1 MNTSTKKHQI
11 LLAPLQ
17 GLTDFRFRNAF
28 NKHFKGID
36 VFYSPWICLNHDKSM
51 KKAHT
56 IDVQP
61 ENNKGY
67 KIIPQIMT
75 NDVEDFLF
83 LANYLSD
90 LGHTEMNWNLGC
102 PYPMVAKRGMGSGM
116 LCQPLKVVEILETV
130 LNKISIKLSMKM
142 RLGYENNQETLNL
155 MPYLNDFPLTEIL
168 IHGRTA
174 KQMYTGSVDRD
185 VFEKCVSQSKH
196 SMVYNGDITNYGE
209 LATLQNRFPSVNK
222 WMIGRG
228 VISNPFLPE
237 MILNKSDVFPSETVP
252 KFMKFHD
259 ELMENYGQQLS
270 GEKHLLMKMA
280 SFWEYFAKCFTDP
293 HAVNKRIK
301 KAKNINSYYDAVA
314 MNLSNG
320 FGK

>member
-1 MNTSTKKHQI
+1 MTSPIKKQQI

-28 NKHFKGID
+28 HKYFEGVD
-36 VFYSPWICLNHDKSM
+36 VYYSPWICLNHDKSM

-67 KIIPQIMT
+67 RIIPQIMT
-75 NDVEDFLF
+75 NDVDDFIF

-116 LCQPLKVVEILETV
+116 LCQPLKVVEILDQI
-130 LNKISIKLSMKM
+130 LPKINIKLSMKM
-142 RLGYENNQETLNL
+142 RLGYENKEETLNL
-155 MPYLNDFPLTEIL
+155 MPYLNDFPLTEII

-174 KQMYTGSVDRD
+174 KQMYTGFVDKD
-185 VFEKCVSQSKH
+185 VFENCVKETKH
-196 SMVYNGDITNYGE
+196 SMVFNGDITSYTE
-209 LATLQNRFPSVNK
+209 LSELQKRFPTVDK

-228 VISNPFLPE
+228 IIANPFLSE
-237 MILNKSDVFPSETVP
+237 MILDKTDEYPEETVP
-252 KFMKFHD
+252 IFMKFHD
-259 ELMENYGQQLS
+259 ELMENYGSQLS
-270 GEKHLLMKMA
+270 GDKHLLMKMA
-280 SFWEYFAKCFTDP
+280 SFWEYFAKCFPDP
-293 HAVNKRIK
+293 HAVYKRVK
-301 KAKNINSYYDAVA
+301 KAKNMNGYYDAVA
-314 MNLSNG
+314 QNLSKG